1 MKKRLLSVLLS
12 AVMIGT
18 IAGTAMPVMADD
30 KEDIRVAGVVYLEDQ
45 FMKLMLAGYE
55 AAADEAGVDYVY
67 GNCSN
72 DQAKET
78 ELINSYV
85 AQNINGIAIAPLSEK
100 SSVASLKAASE
111 KGVKIALTDGTLED
125 SDFITVGYTSDQYQ
139 LGQSTGEAAKK
150 FIEDELGGEAKIAV
164 VQFKSLLPEKSSQ
177 RVNGFLDVVEKLD
190 GVEVVADQDA
200 WVQDDAVSVVSDILT
215 ANPDINL
222 IYAANEGGTVGAT
235 MAVKNVGKA
244 GSVYTFGID
253 ANEQLA
259 NMLLSDDNI
268 LQATTGQDSYTM
280 GYNSMKDLIS
290 SIKGEETSIEEGT
303 TEYVDGM
310 LLERSD
316 EDGINDYL
324 ERLSELSK

>member
-111 KGVKIALTDGTLED
+111 KGVKIALTDGTLEN
-125 SDFITVGYTSDQYQ
+125 SDFITV
-139 LGQSTGEAAKK
+139 
-150 FIEDELGGEAKIAV
+150 
-164 VQFKSLLPEKSSQ
+164 
-177 RVNGFLDVVEKLD
+177 
-190 GVEVVADQDA
+190 
-200 WVQDDAVSVVSDILT
+200 
-215 ANPDINL
+215 
-222 IYAANEGGTVGAT
+222 
-235 MAVKNVGKA
+235 
-244 GSVYTFGID
+244 
-253 ANEQLA
+253 
-259 NMLLSDDNI
+259 
-268 LQATTGQDSYTM
+268 
-280 GYNSMKDLIS
+280 
-290 SIKGEETSIEEGT
+290 
-303 TEYVDGM
+303 
-310 LLERSD
+310 
-316 EDGINDYL
+316 
-324 ERLSELSK
+324 